1 VLKRTVI
8 DLPETGRC
16 TQTQGGGHFG
26 SHTLVDKKYWAVLT
40 LQSPDTAMSVRD
52 RRQK

>member
-16 TQTQGGGHFG
+16 TQTQGGGTF
-26 SHTLVDKKYWAVLT
+26 W
-40 LQSPDTAMSVRD
+40 
-52 RRQK
+52 

>member
-16 TQTQGGGHFG
+16 TQTQGGTF
-26 SHTLVDKKYWAVLT
+26 W
-40 LQSPDTAMSVRD
+40 
-52 RRQK
+52 